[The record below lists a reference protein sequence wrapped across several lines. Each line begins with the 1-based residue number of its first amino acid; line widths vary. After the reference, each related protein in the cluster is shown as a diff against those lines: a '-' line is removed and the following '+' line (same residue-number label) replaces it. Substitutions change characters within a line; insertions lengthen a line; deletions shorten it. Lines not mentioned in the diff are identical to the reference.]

1 MSPYSSYIVETL
13 VTLVV
18 VCGLAYVVLF
28 GARKLGLGRASG
40 PIRLVGQLPL
50 DARRGIYLVKVGEQV
65 LVVGVAEGG
74 MTKLGELPASALAY
88 DEAVAPSA
96 FAETLARALGRAKR

>member
-1 MSPYSSYIVETL
+1 VSPYSSYIVETL

-50 DARRGIYLVKVGEQV
+50 DARRGIYLVKVGEHV

-74 MTKLGELPASALAY
+74 MTKLGEMPASDLPHE
-88 DEAVAPSA
+88 EAPAPSA